1 VPIAQPPQTLFIN
14 VIITLLRTV
23 FGLAAAPITEPH
35 LEICK
40 LWVVLAPPWAILGRA
55 AVQFAEL
62 HFDVCAVCIVVPR
75 APTILLNTP
84 VQLAI
89 DASLNIRIHHFFAAF
104 VSAFVFQA
112 AHRSLSIPT
121 IWMGTILFPEA
132 YDTDFF
138 I

>member
-1 VPIAQPPQTLFIN
+1 
-14 VIITLLRTV
+14 
-23 FGLAAAPITEPH
+23 
-35 LEICK
+35 
-40 LWVVLAPPWAILGRA
+40 
-55 AVQFAEL
+55 VQFAEL
-62 HFDVCAVCIVVPR
+62 HFDVCALCIVLPR

-89 DASLNIRIHHFFAAF
+89 DASLNIRIHHFLAVF

-112 AHRSLSIPT
+112 AHGSLSIPT

-132 YDTDFF
+132 YDTDLF